1 LSSEEIQGLVLEI
14 VMAQK
19 RIAVLLGKIEKL
31 DGEVKTGIDLSA
43 ASSFVNH
50 PIEIPA
56 AWAFLTVAEVQKRC
70 EQRKAYEKALIIAN
84 QLSPGCQ
91 TCGAKTH
98 VDTESGTNQ
107 DRPGA
112 FGIDGQWYFT
122 CPKSHGVF
130 VSTVMETETKVGEG
144 G

>member
-1 LSSEEIQGLVLEI
+1 LNLEEIQGLVLEI

-19 RIAVLLGKIEKL
+19 RVAVLLGKIEKL
-31 DGEVKTGIDLSA
+31 DGEVKTSDIDLTA
-43 ASSFVNH
+43 AVAFVKH
-50 PIEIPA
+50 PIEVPA
-56 AWAFLTVAEVQKRC
+56 AWAALIVTEVQKRR
-70 EQRKAYEKALIIAN
+70 EQTKAYEKTLIIAN

-98 VDTESGTNQ
+98 VDTESGTNR

-112 FGIDGQWYFT
+112 DGIDGQWFFT
-122 CPKSHGVF
+122 CPKGHGVF
-130 VSTVMETETKVGEG
+130 VSIVTESKVGEG